1 VPLRETNF
9 YKSEYMKRL
18 TLAFIFIITTL
29 TAAQAQNWPQ
39 FRGPGATGVAEGVP
53 ARPVKFDASTSLNVR
68 WKTPIPGLSHAS
80 PVVWGNKV
88 FIVTAVNMAAK
99 DETRF
104 GLYGDVAPVKDDP
117 QHAWKVYALDKSTG
131 KVLWEQTAYEGIP
144 KIKRHPKSSHA
155 ASTPA
160 TDGKYLIV
168 NFGSEGLYAY
178 NLNGKLLWKKDL
190 GVLDAGWFYD
200 VDYQWEYGSSPIIY
214 KNMVIVQADIQK
226 NSFIAA
232 YDIKTGKELWK
243 TAREELPSW
252 GSPTVYEGK
261 DRAELITVGPKA
273 IRGYDPA
280 TGKELWHLGPMSE
293 ITTPT
298 PFVAHDLIF
307 VTSGYSPIQPIYAIR
322 PGGNGDL
329 TLPKGKESSDFIAWS
344 KQRGGP
350 YMPTPIVYGDL
361 LYTCSNQGVLT
372 AYNAKTGER
381 VYQERLGGT
390 GAAFTASPVASEGK
404 IYLSSEDGDVF
415 VVKAGPKYELL
426 AKNPVGEVMMATP
439 AISDGLLIVRTV
451 SHLYAFG
458 EK

>member
-1 VPLRETNF
+1 
-9 YKSEYMKRL
+9 MKRL
-18 TLAFIFIITTL
+18 TLFFFIATT
-29 TAAQAQNWPQ
+29 ASIAHAQNWPQ
-39 FRGPGATGVAEGVP
+39 FRGPGATGVAEGT
-53 ARPVKFDASTSLNVR
+53 AQPVKFDTSTSLNVR
-68 WKTPIPGLSHAS
+68 WKTAIPGLSHAS

-88 FIVTAVNMAAK
+88 FVVSAVSAGK

-104 GLYGDVAPVKDDP
+104 GLFGDVAPVKDDP
-117 QHAWKVYALDKSTG
+117 KHAWKVYALDKATG
-131 KVLWEQTAYEGIP
+131 KILWEQTAYEGIP
-144 KIKRHPKSSHA
+144 KVKRHPKSSHA
-155 ASTPA
+155 ASTPV

-178 NLNGKLLWKKDL
+178 SLDGKLLWKQDL
-190 GVLDAGWFYD
+190 GLLDAGWFYD
-200 VDYQWEYGSSPIIY
+200 VDYQWEYGSSPIIF
-214 KNMVIVQADIQK
+214 KNLVIVQADIQK

-232 YDIKTGKELWK
+232 FDIKTGKQVWK
-243 TAREELPSW
+243 TPREELSSW
-252 GSPTVYEGK
+252 GTPTVYEGAT
-261 DRAELITVGPKA
+261 RAELITNGTKA

-307 VTSGYSPIQPIYAIR
+307 VTSGYPPVQPIYAIR

-329 TLPKGKESSDFIAWS
+329 TLPQGKDSSDFVAWS

-350 YMPTPIVYGDL
+350 YMPTPIVYGEL

-390 GAAFTASPVASEGK
+390 GGAFTASPVASDGK

>member
-1 VPLRETNF
+1 
-9 YKSEYMKRL
+9 MKRL
-18 TLAFIFIITTL
+18 TLFFFIATT
-29 TAAQAQNWPQ
+29 ASIAHAQNWPQ
-39 FRGPGATGVAEGVP
+39 FRGPGATGVAEGT
-53 ARPVKFDASTSLNVR
+53 AQPVKFDASTSLNVR
-68 WKTPIPGLSHAS
+68 WKTAIPGLSHAS

-88 FIVTAVNMAAK
+88 FVVSAVSAGK

-104 GLYGDVAPVKDDP
+104 GLFGDVAPVKDDP
-117 QHAWKVYALDKSTG
+117 KHAWKVYALDKATG
-131 KVLWEQTAYEGIP
+131 KILWEQTAYEGIP
-144 KIKRHPKSSHA
+144 KVKRHPKSSHA
-155 ASTPA
+155 ASTPV

-178 NLNGKLLWKKDL
+178 SLDGKLLWKQDL
-190 GVLDAGWFYD
+190 GLLDAGWFYD
-200 VDYQWEYGSSPIIY
+200 VDYQWEYGSSPIIF
-214 KNMVIVQADIQK
+214 KNLVIVQADIQK

-232 YDIKTGKELWK
+232 FDIKTGKQVWK
-243 TAREELPSW
+243 TPREELSSW
-252 GSPTVYEGK
+252 GTPTVYEGAT
-261 DRAELITVGPKA
+261 RAELITNGTKA

-307 VTSGYSPIQPIYAIR
+307 VTSGYPPVQPIYAIR

-329 TLPKGKESSDFIAWS
+329 TLPQGKDSSDFVAWS

-350 YMPTPIVYGDL
+350 YMPTPIVYGEL

-390 GAAFTASPVASEGK
+390 GGAFTASPVASDGK

-451 SHLYAFG
+451 SNIYAFG
-458 EK
+458 EAPATAIKK

>member
-1 VPLRETNF
+1 
-9 YKSEYMKRL
+9 
-18 TLAFIFIITTL
+18 
-29 TAAQAQNWPQ
+29 
-39 FRGPGATGVAEGVP
+39 
-53 ARPVKFDASTSLNVR
+53 
-68 WKTPIPGLSHAS
+68 
-80 PVVWGNKV
+80 
-88 FIVTAVNMAAK
+88 
-99 DETRF
+99 
-104 GLYGDVAPVKDDP
+104 
-117 QHAWKVYALDKSTG
+117 
-131 KVLWEQTAYEGIP
+131 
-144 KIKRHPKSSHA
+144 
-155 ASTPA
+155 
-160 TDGKYLIV
+160 
-168 NFGSEGLYAY
+168 
-178 NLNGKLLWKKDL
+178 LWKKDL

-232 YDIKTGKELWK
+232 FDIKNGKELWR

-261 DRAELITVGPKA
+261 TRAELITVGPKK
-273 IRGYDPA
+273 IRSYDPA
-280 TGKELWHLGPMSE
+280 TGKELWTLGPMSE

-307 VTSGYSPIQPIYAIR
+307 ITSGYAPIQPIYAIR

-329 TLPKGKESSDFIAWS
+329 TLKDGKESSDFIAWS

-372 AYNAKTGER
+372 AYNATTGER

-390 GAAFTASPVASEGK
+390 GGAFTASPVASDGK

-426 AKNPVGEVMMATP
+426 SKNPVGEVMMATP

-458 EK
+458 ETPASSKTGN

>member
-1 VPLRETNF
+1 
-9 YKSEYMKRL
+9 MKRL
-18 TLAFIFIITTL
+18 TLAIIFIS
-29 TAAQAQNWPQ
+29 AAFISAHAQNWPQ
-39 FRGPGATGVAEGVP
+39 FRGPGATGVAEGT
-53 ARPVKFDASTSLNVR
+53 AQPVKFDASTSLNVR
-68 WKTPIPGLSHAS
+68 WKTAIPGLSHAS

-88 FIVTAVNMAAK
+88 FVVSAVSAGK

-104 GLYGDVAPVKDDP
+104 GLFGDVAPVKDDP
-117 QHAWKVYALDKSTG
+117 KHAWKVYALDKATG
-131 KVLWEQTAYEGIP
+131 KIIWEQTAYEGIP
-144 KIKRHPKSSHA
+144 KVKRHPKSSHA
-155 ASTPA
+155 ASTPV

-178 NLNGKLLWKKDL
+178 SLDGKLLWKQDL
-190 GVLDAGWFYD
+190 GLLDAGWFYD
-200 VDYQWEYGSSPIIY
+200 VDYQWEYGSSPIIF
-214 KNMVIVQADIQK
+214 KNLVIVQADIQK

-232 YDIKTGKELWK
+232 FDIKTGKQVWK
-243 TAREELPSW
+243 TPREELSSW
-252 GSPTVYEGK
+252 GTPTVYEGAT
-261 DRAELITVGPKA
+261 RAELITNGTKA

-307 VTSGYSPIQPIYAIR
+307 VTSGYPPVQPIYAIR

-329 TLPKGKESSDFIAWS
+329 TLPQGKDSSDFVAWS

-350 YMPTPIVYGDL
+350 YMPTPIVYGEL

-390 GAAFTASPVASEGK
+390 GGAFTASPVASDGK

>member
-1 VPLRETNF
+1 
-9 YKSEYMKRL
+9 MKRL
-18 TLAFIFIITTL
+18 TLSFIFLIISL
-29 TAAQAQNWPQ
+29 TIAHAQNWPQ
-39 FRGPGATGVAEGVP
+39 FRGPGATGVTEGQP
-53 ARPVKFDASTSLNVR
+53 KAVKFDASTSLNVR

-88 FIVTAVNMAAK
+88 FVVTAVSAGK

-104 GLYGDVAPVKDDP
+104 GLFGDVAPVKDDP
-117 QHAWKVYALDKSTG
+117 KHAWKVYALDKATG
-131 KVLWEQTAYEGIP
+131 KILWEQTASEGIP
-144 KIKRHPKSSHA
+144 KVKRHPKSSHA

-160 TDGKYLIV
+160 TDGKYLVV
-168 NFGSEGLYAY
+168 NFGSEGLFVY
-178 NLNGKLLWKKDL
+178 NLDGKLMWKTDL

-214 KNMVIVQADIQK
+214 KNLVIVQADIQK
-226 NSFIAA
+226 GSFIAA
-232 YDIKTGKELWK
+232 YDLKTGKQVWK
-243 TAREELPSW
+243 TMRDELSSW
-252 GSPTVYEGK
+252 GTPTVYEGPQ
-261 DRAELITVGPKA
+261 RAELITNGTKA

-298 PFVAHDLIF
+298 PFVALDLIF
-307 VTSGYSPIQPIYAIR
+307 VTSGYPPIQPIYAIK

-329 TLPKGKESSDFIAWS
+329 TLPQGKESSDFIAWS

-350 YMPTPIVYGDL
+350 YMPTPIVYGEL

-390 GAAFTASPVASEGK
+390 GGAFTASPVASDGK
-404 IYLSSEDGDVF
+404 IFLSSEDGDVF

-451 SHLYAFG
+451 TNLYAFG

>member
-1 VPLRETNF
+1 
-9 YKSEYMKRL
+9 MKRL
-18 TLAFIFIITTL
+18 TLAIIFICATL
-29 TAAQAQNWPQ
+29 TVAHAQNWPQ
-39 FRGPGATGVAEGVP
+39 FRGPGATGVAEGSTSS
-53 ARPVKFDASTSLNVR
+53 VKFDASTSLNVR

-88 FIVTAVNMAAK
+88 FVVTAVSSGK

-104 GLYGDVAPVKDDP
+104 GLFGDTAPVKEDP
-117 QHAWKVYALDKSTG
+117 KHAWKVYALDKATG
-131 KVLWEQTAYEGIP
+131 NILWEQTAYEGIP
-144 KIKRHPKSSHA
+144 KVKRHPKSSHA

-178 NLNGKLLWKKDL
+178 DLNGKLLWKKDL

-232 YDIKTGKELWK
+232 YDLKTGKELWK
-243 TAREELPSW
+243 TPREELSSW
-252 GSPTVYEGK
+252 GSPTVYEGPQ
-261 DRAELITVGPKA
+261 RAELITNGTKA

-298 PFVAHDLIF
+298 PFVALNLIF
-307 VTSGYSPIQPIYAIR
+307 VTSGYPPVQPIYAIKL
-322 PGGNGDL
+322 GANGDL
-329 TLPKGKESSDFIAWS
+329 TLPQGKDSSEFVAWS

-350 YMPTPIVYGDL
+350 YMPTPIVYGEL

-390 GAAFTASPVASEGK
+390 GAAFTASPVASDGK

-415 VVKAGPKYELL
+415 VVRAGPKYELL

-451 SHLYAFG
+451 SNLYAFG
-458 EK
+458 ER

>member
-1 VPLRETNF
+1 
-9 YKSEYMKRL
+9 MKRL
-18 TLAFIFIITTL
+18 VLALIVLVVGF
-29 TAAQAQNWPQ
+29 TATQAQNWPQ
-39 FRGPGATGVAEGVP
+39 FRGPSATGVSEGK
-53 ARPVKFDASTSLNVR
+53 AKPVKWDASTSQNVR
-68 WKTPIPGLSHAS
+68 WKTPIPGLSHSS
-80 PVVWGNKV
+80 PVVWGDKIFV
-88 FIVTAVNMAAK
+88 TTAVSSAPK

-104 GLYGDVAPVKDDP
+104 GLYGDVEPVKDDP
-117 QHAWKVYALDKSTG
+117 KHAWKVFAIDKSTG
-131 KVLWEQTAYEGIP
+131 KILWERTAYEGIP
-144 KIKRHPKSSHA
+144 KVKRHPKSSHA

-178 NLNGKLLWKKDL
+178 DLNGKLLWKQDL

-214 KNMVIVQADIQK
+214 KNLVIVQADIQK

-232 YDIKTGKELWK
+232 YDIKTGKQVWK
-243 TAREELPSW
+243 TSREEVPSW
-252 GSPTVYEGK
+252 GSPTVYEGSL
-261 DRAELITVGPKA
+261 RAELIANGTKA
-273 IRGYDPA
+273 IRGYDPL
-280 TGKELWHLGPMSE
+280 TGKELWRLGPMSE

-307 VTSGYSPIQPIYAIR
+307 VTSGYPPVQPIYAIR

-329 TLPKGKESSDFIAWS
+329 TLKDGKESSEFIAWS

-372 AYNAKTGER
+372 AYNAKSGDR

-390 GAAFTASPVASEGK
+390 GGAFTASPVASDGK

-415 VVKAGPKYELL
+415 VVKAGPSYELL

-439 AISDGLLIVRTV
+439 AISDGLVIVRTI
-451 SHLYAFG
+451 SHLFAFG
-458 EK
+458 EAPASNNKSGK